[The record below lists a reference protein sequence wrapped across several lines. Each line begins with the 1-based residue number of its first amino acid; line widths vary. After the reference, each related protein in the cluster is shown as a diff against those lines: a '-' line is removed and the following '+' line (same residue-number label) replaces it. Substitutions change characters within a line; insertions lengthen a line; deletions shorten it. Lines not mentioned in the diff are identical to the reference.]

1 MNETQ
6 CNDAEAS
13 VRDTLF
19 NIVRVFHIIFG
30 TIIVVMVFRNVW
42 SYNTKSLKFHTNLI
56 ILISNILIIYLLL
69 TLSYIVEAFNNFLI
83 LFTYSNPCD
92 CLIQVWLVY
101 LIRIPDYLYI
111 LGSPL
116 FHFVLMTE
124 RVLATIFVKIYDKQ
138 GKMFGVTATIIL
150 WSLNFLFA
158 LYVYLSSSLNFDQP
172 LAYITLT
179 NVSNSFYLI
188 NIHYFIF
195 ILIISIA
202 IGDYLVI
209 KRNRKIKSNL

>member
-6 CNDAEAS
+6 CIDAEAS

-30 TIIVVMVFRNVW
+30 IIIVVMVIRNVW
-42 SYNTKSLKFHTNLI
+42 SYKTKSLKFHTNLI

-138 GKMFGVTATIIL
+138 GKLFGVTATIIL
-150 WSLNFLFA
+150 
-158 LYVYLSSSLNFDQP
+158 V
-172 LAYITLT
+172 
-179 NVSNSFYLI
+179 
-188 NIHYFIF
+188 
-195 ILIISIA
+195 
-202 IGDYLVI
+202 
-209 KRNRKIKSNL
+209 

>member
-6 CNDAEAS
+6 CNDAEDS
-13 VRDTLF
+13 VRDILF
-19 NIVRVFHIIFG
+19 NIVRVFHFIFG
-30 TIIVVMVFRNVW
+30 VIIVVMVFRNVW

-56 ILISNILIIYLLL
+56 VSLNLSIKMCLEKFWLNYKKLTWQFMGPINVSMIRILISNILIIYLLL

-150 WSLNFLFA
+150 
-158 LYVYLSSSLNFDQP
+158 V
-172 LAYITLT
+172 
-179 NVSNSFYLI
+179 
-188 NIHYFIF
+188 
-195 ILIISIA
+195 
-202 IGDYLVI
+202 
-209 KRNRKIKSNL
+209 